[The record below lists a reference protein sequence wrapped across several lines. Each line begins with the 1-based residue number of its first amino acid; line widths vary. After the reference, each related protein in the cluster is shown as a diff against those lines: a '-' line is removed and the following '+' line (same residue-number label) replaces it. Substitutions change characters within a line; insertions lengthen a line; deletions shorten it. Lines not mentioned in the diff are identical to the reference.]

1 MLDAALRARVVAWR
15 DDDPDETTVAQT
27 DALVTRAEAGDADA
41 ITALTSS
48 FGAFLE
54 FGTAG
59 LRGEIGPGPSRMN
72 RAVVS
77 RAAAGLAAYLRAN
90 SGRRAVVGYDARHR
104 SIDFAVDTCEIL
116 QAGRSRSVAVRRTS
130 ITRVPARGYAAR
142 RSARPNTADAP
153 KWTFACRR
161 YAHVMN
167 VVRPLDDQRFVDSFC
182 SMRVQTRMAPYTD
195 AKGSQ
200 SWSVDVHFFGSQL
213 SPLQ

>member
-1 MLDAALRARVVAWR
+1 MDLQLKGRTALVTGVGSKGGIGFAIARELCASMSAAIRRLVTDDELRHRFAAFNREHAVVHTWEHALRALDSAY
-15 DDDPDETTVAQT
+15 A
-27 DALVTRAEAGDADA
+27 
-41 ITALTSS
+41 
-48 FGAFLE
+48 
-54 FGTAG
+54 
-59 LRGEIGPGPSRMN
+59 
-72 RAVVS
+72 
-77 RAAAGLAAYLRAN
+77 RAA
-90 SGRRAVVGYDARHR
+90 
-104 SIDFAVDTCEIL
+104 
-116 QAGRSRSVAVRRTS
+116 AGRSRSVAVRRTS

-167 VVRPLDDQRFVDSFC
+167 VVRPLDDQRFVDPFC